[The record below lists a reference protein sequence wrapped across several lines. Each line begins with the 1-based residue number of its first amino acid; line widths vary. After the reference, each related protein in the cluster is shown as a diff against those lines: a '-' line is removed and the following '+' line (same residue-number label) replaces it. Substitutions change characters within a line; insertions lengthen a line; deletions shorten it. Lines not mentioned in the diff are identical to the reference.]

1 MGLQAGS
8 AASLGLQAVL
18 VPMASAKKTL
28 PKKKLNS
35 PGASGWEADPF
46 CLHDSVL
53 KQAEQE
59 AKPMQSGS
67 FAEVRRCAD
76 ASLLPLDIFVPLS
89 SGGQP

>member
-1 MGLQAGS
+1 MQ
-8 AASLGLQAVL
+8 
-18 VPMASAKKTL
+18 KKPL

-35 PGASGWEADPF
+35 PGASGWEAAPF

-67 FAEVRRCAD
+67 FAELRRLAD
-76 ASLLPLDIFVPLS
+76 A
-89 SGGQP
+89 